1 LILRGNV
8 FSEHILVCFEIIV
21 AASESERTS
30 LIGKRLGMHD
40 MLRPINMDDS
50 AEGLS
55 DNAGGLG
62 NMPELTR
69 LLEDDEVVKKFSVS
83 LVVVN

>member
-1 LILRGNV
+1 MN
-8 FSEHILVCFEIIV
+8 
-21 AASESERTS
+21 
-30 LIGKRLGMHD
+30 D